1 MVWMVGK
8 FPGTFARYSSFVACI
23 PSDAPSP
30 WPARRV
36 APAVFTNPSH
46 RGRRALT
53 ASVQLSA
60 SRVVW
65 AHPNG
70 GAQPGRTHAR
80 EPWSGIVHSCTIG
93 SVVITFTSG
102 CSHEAFDQTSRLDRR
117 HRGGTVPC
125 RCGSGAPGGARR
137 ERRSPRPGSHGSHR
151 PP

>member
-8 FPGTFARYSSFVACI
+8 FPGTFARYSSFMACI

-53 ASVQLSA
+53 ASGQLSA

-93 SVVITFTSG
+93 SVVSTFTPGSLP
-102 CSHEAFDQTSRLDRR
+102 EAFDVYTLVGRR
-117 HRGGTVPC
+117 HGGGCIVSSCGTRAPRGG
-125 RCGSGAPGGARR
+125 
-137 ERRSPRPGSHGSHR
+137 
-151 PP
+151 